1 VTGTIPAVAAA
12 AEMGSAGAGPT
23 AMQRLAQRR
32 AATPGAGKFGQSLE
46 VGDAAHHGGGSS
58 AVLATPP
65 MNAHASIIQ
74 KTVNMAIAA
83 VGTAWRTIV
92 REEVGKEVSR
102 HADLMNQPAGPL
114 MKAMKKTVEDAH
126 VTHAGRA
133 LAPGRA
139 WSEREKKVI
148 RPEME
153 SVFDSSLVRPI
164 AAVAIAA
171 MVMRLYNL
179 PEACGDVLTPFFPPV
194 KKTIG
199 DKSFA
204 VKHYNVFIDSV
215 FKRAMVVLK
224 ARQAP
229 PDVIRDLTNAS
240 TSKNKVTQIILA
252 VLRVIVNDGR
262 CLARAYW
269 WRTTGYYI
277 FHPSPLVYINLE
289 DPSSP
294 RPALEDA
301 EGSTYFSFKR
311 AHLASP
317 SGLISVQQLVP
328 PSIQLMTSDALA
340 KTGRASRSSAATG
353 SSSAAASPPS
363 IPSGGALAA
372 PSVRQVHG
380 EVQIVATGCLYR
392 VAAGLLHALPGRD
405 QYKYPATVVWAVA
418 VCLRKM
424 LVEPRAPWTTDDGL
438 NGLGPDERNK
448 PGRWYVLM
456 PTMTKRAV
464 EDILL
469 QTAAVDQA
477 DEADESAAA
486 ALAAAMD
493 VLEERRG
500 EVPEEDDLLNEV
512 PLELPMDHV
521 GDNRNEEGG
530 VAP

>member
-1 VTGTIPAVAAA
+1 MARMSEAVGVSAAAPGASAAAVTAAAAAGSAAANDAALSQARGSGISATTGGHSRAVASAEAKRRAAAAEAAAAKAAKAAAIAAAAATPPVRAESGRSAPEGSPMRDRGAVDGSSSLIAAAAASVASPGGRERRPARTATVAAASPSRVVGDSSPLTSSAAPAAESSQPGRRLPPIPAAGAAAAAAVTGTIPAVAAA

-102 HADLMNQPAGPL
+102 HADMMNQPAKPL
-114 MKAMKKTVEDAH
+114 MKAIKKTVEDAH

-133 LAPGRA
+133 LALGCA

-148 RPEME
+148 RPEVE

-171 MVMRLYNL
+171 MVMRLYNV
-179 PEACGDVLTPFFPPV
+179 PELCGDVLTPFFPPV

-215 FKRAMVVLK
+215 FKRA
-224 ARQAP
+224 
-229 PDVIRDLTNAS
+229 
-240 TSKNKVTQIILA
+240 
-252 VLRVIVNDGR
+252 
-262 CLARAYW
+262 
-269 WRTTGYYI
+269 
-277 FHPSPLVYINLE
+277 
-289 DPSSP
+289 
-294 RPALEDA
+294 
-301 EGSTYFSFKR
+301 
-311 AHLASP
+311 
-317 SGLISVQQLVP
+317 
-328 PSIQLMTSDALA
+328 
-340 KTGRASRSSAATG
+340 
-353 SSSAAASPPS
+353 
-363 IPSGGALAA
+363 
-372 PSVRQVHG
+372 
-380 EVQIVATGCLYR
+380 
-392 VAAGLLHALPGRD
+392 
-405 QYKYPATVVWAVA
+405 
-418 VCLRKM
+418 
-424 LVEPRAPWTTDDGL
+424 PWTTDDGL
-438 NGLGPDERNK
+438 NGLISDERNK